1 MRTFKRLRRRA
12 KSRAFKMLLDPITER
27 CELNIE
33 LASRGYRP
41 LQMTFEDQ
49 LKALIFYHLE
59 GFSSGSELLQAM
71 EQDGFARECVAPAK
85 GIKKSAFFEAI
96 NNRGLEQLSEVF
108 EQLVKQAGGVL
119 PAEYA
124 HLGQLVAI
132 DGSLIDAVLSME
144 WADYRSG
151 SKKAKAHVGFDINRG
166 IPRKIY
172 LTDGKEGER
181 AFVDKIIDKGET
193 AVTDRGYQSH
203 PLFDQWQA
211 SEKYFVCRIR
221 ENTHKTIVREN
232 GVLADSF
239 VFYDK
244 VVLLG
249 AKGQN
254 QTKTELRLVGY
265 RVDGKDYWVATN
277 RHDLT
282 AEDVAQIYKLRW
294 SIESFFGWWK
304 RHLKVYHLIARSRYG
319 LMVQLLA
326 GLITY
331 LLLAIYCREQHQ
343 EAVSISRVRELR
355 NQIANEVAES
365 QSPRTRK
372 HGKSNK
378 FRQLKRKRRKART

>member
-1 MRTFKRLRRRA
+1 MRTFKHLRRRA
-12 KSRAFKMLLDPITER
+12 KSRAFKMLLDPIVSR
-27 CELNIE
+27 CELSIE

-71 EQDGFARECVAPAK
+71 EQDGFARECVASAK

-96 NNRGLEQLSEVF
+96 NNRGLEQLNEVF
-108 EQLVKQAGGVL
+108 QQLVKQAGGVL

-232 GVLADSF
+232 RVLADSF
-239 VFYDK
+239 VFYDN

-249 AKGQN
+249 AQGQN

-265 RVDGKDYWVATN
+265 RVENKDYWVATN
-277 RHDLT
+277 RYDLT
-282 AEDVAQIYKLRW
+282 AEDVAQVYKLRW

-304 RHLKVYHLIARSRYG
+304 RHLKVYHLIARSQYG

-343 EAVSISRVRELR
+343 ETVSISRVRELR

-365 QSPRTRK
+365 QNRDTRK
-372 HGKSNK
+372 HGQSNK
-378 FRQLKRKRRKART
+378 ISKLKRKRRKART